1 MVKTLALEGGLKDAG
16 GEMLEDK
23 VEGTNEN
30 GGGRLKFTGGPTFGL
45 PPVPTCVV
53 TTRRDAG

>member
-1 MVKTLALEGGLKDAG
+1 VRALTLEGRLRDTG
-16 GEMLEDK
+16 GEVLEN
-23 VEGTNEN
+23 EGEGMNEN
-30 GGGRLKFTGGPTFGL
+30 GGGWLKLTGGPTFGL